1 MRRDNPSCR
10 PVSRGRKARKYQF
23 FFVLERLL
31 PRNSYFC
38 IGTDNEGKGM
48 GGRSACCA
56 LPVRGP
62 HELSYNE
69 DAMNETFNKI
79 EYVVCC
85 VGAFAERF
93 GLTNA
98 QAYAYLRRFGGIDFL
113 IDCYAAEHTLSVD
126 DAVEDLTNIC
136 LKNGGKLA

>member
-1 MRRDNPSCR
+1 
-10 PVSRGRKARKYQF
+10 
-23 FFVLERLL
+23 
-31 PRNSYFC
+31 
-38 IGTDNEGKGM
+38 
-48 GGRSACCA
+48 
-56 LPVRGP
+56 
-62 HELSYNE
+62 
-69 DAMNETFNKI
+69 MNETFNKI

-93 GLTNA
+93 SLTNA
-98 QAYAYLRRFGGIDFL
+98 QSYAYLRRFGGIDFL